1 LAFTYGPPSGLDFSG
16 LDLLDCGMKPDAAMT
31 SDIVRMVLGV
41 ARLGE
46 NDLQG
51 WWKGHAID
59 RTGQYVLSSMFAQAE
74 TCGGFVIQQPERTAQ
89 GGALRQTKVRLLG
102 RAGRPDNT

>member
-1 LAFTYGPPSGLDFSG
+1 
-16 LDLLDCGMKPDAAMT
+16 MKPDAAMT

-51 WWKGHAID
+51 GDANVHI
-59 RTGQYVLSSMFAQAE
+59 
-74 TCGGFVIQQPERTAQ
+74 
-89 GGALRQTKVRLLG
+89 
-102 RAGRPDNT
+102 